1 MDKNFSDAKDIIFA
15 RFRLSLTNIELRY
28 LKKISDEVY
37 RQIETESRQAR
48 EAVERGGRIGA
59 GNGFMVRMEIACR
72 FLADYYS
79 VPIGIAKDILYG
91 KNDGPVVEYVRRI
104 QDREHHFTC

>member
-48 EAVERGGRIGA
+48 EAVERGGELERV
-59 GNGFMVRMEIACR
+59 MVLWLEWRLPADFLQIIIVFQQVLQKISYMEKMMA
-72 FLADYYS
+72 L
-79 VPIGIAKDILYG
+79 
-91 KNDGPVVEYVRRI
+91 
-104 QDREHHFTC
+104 